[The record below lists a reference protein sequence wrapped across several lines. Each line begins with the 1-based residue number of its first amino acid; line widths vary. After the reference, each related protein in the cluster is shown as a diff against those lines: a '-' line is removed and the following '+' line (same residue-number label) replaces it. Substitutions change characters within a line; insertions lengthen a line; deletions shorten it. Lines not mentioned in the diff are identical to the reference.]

1 MQSLGLSE
9 SPPKTENRLK
19 SLLWPSIESGADVD
33 YLGSQGYWICFAV
46 AIVNLAVSLIAAHP
60 IMAALSVLFYFLGGV
75 GVRERDIYAAG
86 MVFIVF
92 VFQVVAPGPG
102 ILNLALAALLLANVR
117 ATWIASQWNP
127 ASPEASLPPRFGET
141 LTDKLS
147 DRLPLW
153 LWPKVRV
160 LYYVFSTII
169 FFLVL
174 PGPLRIE

>member
-75 GVRERDIYAAG
+75 GVRERDICAAAIAPQVLRG
-86 MVFIVF
+86 SAHLTVVFHVRLQSVSQF
-92 VFQVVAPGPG
+92 EFGFPQLQVWG
-102 ILNLALAALLLANVR
+102 IRHSNGDCKLD
-117 ATWIASQWNP
+117 
-127 ASPEASLPPRFGET
+127 SPR
-141 LTDKLS
+141 
-147 DRLPLW
+147 
-153 LWPKVRV
+153 
-160 LYYVFSTII
+160 
-169 FFLVL
+169 
-174 PGPLRIE
+174 